1 MVGSFNN
8 RSSTFNNFGLL
19 SIEYTGG
26 QLLNRATFNNKPCG
40 RAIVKIGTIS
50 NNISG
55 SVYLNEGFTQ
65 ANNSLNSPSPGI
77 FTNNG
82 TLIYG
87 SVTGTIT
94 NATAP
99 SLIVNNNAPASGIF
113 TYGGTYNGTIIG
125 IFTDANAT
133 VSAGTFTAPNTFTPS
148 GSLSGGSQTLYAK
161 VTPNGGAC
169 FYVVPF
175 TFVNTVV
182 TITSITTG
190 NWESASTW
198 NLGRVP
204 LATDNVVIDQTHT
217 VTITTNGATAKNVEY
232 RPNAVLN
239 FANSVA
245 SLSLLGGI

>member
-87 SVTGTIT
+87 SATGTIT
-94 NATAP
+94 SATNP

-113 TYGGTYNGTIIG
+113 TYGGAYNGTING

-133 VSAGTFTAPNTFTPS
+133 VSAGTFTAPNTFNPS
-148 GSLSGGSQTLYAK
+148 NSLPSGSQTLYAK
-161 VTPNGGAC
+161 VTPNGGGC

-182 TITSITTG
+182 VITSITTG
-190 NWESASTW
+190 NWESITTW

-204 LATDNVVIDQTHT
+204 LATDRVVIDQNHT
-217 VTITTNGATAKNVEY
+217 VSITTNGAIAKSVEY
-232 RPNAVLN
+232 RSGATIN
-239 FANSVA
+239 FANGTA
-245 SLSLLGGI
+245 ILNIGN